1 MSGTGGGMPTPL
13 QRAKK
18 ALIGRDVVCAIGRL
32 RDGVFSGGYPGTYQI
47 TGVTARTI
55 IVRSYVAS
63 GGLHPYRTTSIRL
76 EDGRSRAE
84 GEVCTEMRPIDL
96 EMCRRASA
104 GKIID

>member
-1 MSGTGGGMPTPL
+1 MKGPGSPL
-13 QRAKK
+13 QRAKR
-18 ALIGRDVVCAIGRL
+18 ALLGRDVVCAIGRL

-47 TGVTARTI
+47 TGVTARTV

-76 EDGRSRAE
+76 EDGRSRVE

-96 EMCRRASA
+96 EICRRAL
-104 GKIID
+104 GG